1 MLRIIGSYLCLGR
14 TGLFC
19 ECDPFPLGKSF
30 VLKTWEAEVSSL
42 LDRQEKMVERFG
54 RVRFSKREGVA
65 VTKYIVNKALKR

>member
-1 MLRIIGSYLCLGR
+1 MYVLKASSLLRIIGSYLCLGR

-42 LDRQEKMVERFG
+42 LEREEDG
-54 RVRFSKREGVA
+54 
-65 VTKYIVNKALKR
+65 